1 MAVLGGGRIEGE
13 VAVNTVPPV
22 ETAELRF
29 GAGLG
34 DGLVVVP
41 AVAVRFFVLP

>member
-1 MAVLGGGRIEGE
+1 MLGGGRIEGE
-13 VAVNTVPPV
+13 VALNTVPPV

-34 DGLVVVP
+34 DGWGGGGIQR
-41 AVAVRFFVLP
+41 AAEGEG